1 MQIIHCIYT
10 CNLLS
15 FFVEQRF
22 KRADKLQVRGG
33 RDIVMA
39 LQFQE
44 ESLRQVAC
52 GGVEGLTDVGA
63 AYTLLII
70 QLHILQEAIGHGLQ
84 SILWPGLQKT
94 STAEFR

>member
-1 MQIIHCIYT
+1 
-10 CNLLS
+10 
-15 FFVEQRF
+15 
-22 KRADKLQVRGG
+22 
-33 RDIVMA
+33 MA

-44 ESLRQVAC
+44 ESLRQVAR